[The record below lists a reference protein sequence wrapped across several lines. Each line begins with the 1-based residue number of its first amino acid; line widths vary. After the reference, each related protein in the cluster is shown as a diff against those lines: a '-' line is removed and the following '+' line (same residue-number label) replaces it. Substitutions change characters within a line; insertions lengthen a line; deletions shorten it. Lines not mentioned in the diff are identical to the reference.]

1 MPPPAFPASIVSQPL
16 GAAAP
21 LGKVVPP
28 SSKTAS
34 LSSRPSPAPVP
45 GPTPN
50 LSTNQPT
57 TGSHSGSTTP
67 LTPISSTSATQPVAL
82 PYTSASVSAPPVA
95 TAPVIRPAEQAPAPI
110 LVSPA
115 APNAS
120 QNAPSVA
127 PMDTPSTDQPQGW
140 VEQAEEWIRIVN
152 LLIHEMKK
160 RDVTRQLL
168 ARYEAR
174 PDPSPKILDE
184 ITNERAIVALC
195 EANIRM
201 YTQQFARYLASM
213 HASASSASEVA
224 NTLSVS
230 SGAPAF
236 AELDPEAAAKI
247 LALEDQVSRIRSE
260 LVKFDSTI
268 VTSTGPAKDDTKG
281 NDIQSVKDGIR
292 QEAES
297 RAKDIGTI
305 KSDTAVTKSEVGTLK
320 MDVEGMKMEVAKA
333 YKGLGESKT
342 EVGKLKVQQDMLRAT
357 IERIE
362 QELADVQKERG
373 DTSVE
378 VEREF
383 ESLKR
388 EIEQLKAKLNA
399 DEMEPGQVQ
408 DVDQERK
415 KAAKR
420 EREPPAPS
428 GDGMDVDEAPPV
440 KRVRLSLTAAGTE
453 PTKVFQ
459 PEMAEDI
466 SGPSNERLKELID
479 KLQDHIALLEGEM
492 GENHIEISEQVRE
505 LQHYVGLEPIFHVE
519 GAEAEP
525 AGRSGSA
532 PPAASSSQNAA
543 AVSVRSS
550 APPEVSLGLAT
561 SIRPALKTVSED
573 KSAVSQQ
580 IETFVTLRRDTDRVM
595 EQLLAMHSAQGLWPD
610 IVTKNL
616 IASGTN
622 SLTQLWDTMAKANET
637 RTGIAAG
644 SKQANGDSPLGMQNE
659 DTIKSLQ
666 AELAE
671 LKATRIKEAAEL
683 KATIAD
689 LRKEHAETKT
699 ELQELRSIIEEA
711 LTPGNSTN
719 PLARVAQ
726 TDSTSVVP
734 EILALREL
742 ASIMPILLKMTGKSG
757 QH

>member
-28 SSKTAS
+28 SSKPAS

-45 GPTPN
+45 GPTLN

-57 TGSHSGSTTP
+57 TGSNSGSTTP

-82 PYTSASVSAPPVA
+82 PYTSASVSAPLVA

-152 LLIHEMKK
+152 LLVHEMKK

-184 ITNERAIVALC
+184 ITNERAIVTMC

-201 YTQQFARYLASM
+201 YTQQFARCLASM
-213 HASASSASEVA
+213 HASASSASGVA
-224 NTLSVS
+224 NTLSVT

-236 AELDPEAAAKI
+236 AELDPEVAAKI
-247 LALEDQVSRIRSE
+247 LALEDQVSQIRSE

-268 VTSTGPAKDDTKG
+268 ATSTGLAKDDTKG

-357 IERIE
+357 MERIE

-378 VEREF
+378 VQRQF
-383 ESLKR
+383 KSLKR
-388 EIEQLKAKLNA
+388 EIEQLKTKLNA
-399 DEMEPGQVQ
+399 NEMEPGQVQ

-420 EREPPAPS
+420 EREPSAPS

-440 KRVRLSLTAAGTE
+440 KRVRLNLTAAGTE
-453 PTKVFQ
+453 PTEVFP
-459 PEMAEDI
+459 PEMAEYI
-466 SGPSNERLKELID
+466 GGPSNEQLKELID
-479 KLQDHIALLEGEM
+479 KLQDHIALLEGEI

-505 LQHYVGLEPIFHVE
+505 LQHYVGLESVFHAE

-532 PPAASSSQNAA
+532 PPAASSQNAA
-543 AVSVRSS
+543 AAGVRSS
-550 APPEVSLGLAT
+550 APPEVSLELAAST
-561 SIRPALKTVSED
+561 RPVLKAVSKD

-610 IVTKNL
+610 IVARNL
-616 IASGTN
+616 VASGTD

-644 SKQANGDSPLGMQNE
+644 SKQANGDSPLGMQDK

-666 AELAE
+666 TELAE
-671 LKATRIKEAAEL
+671 LKASRIKEAAEL

-719 PLARVAQ
+719 PLARIAQ

-742 ASIMPILLKMTGKSG
+742 ASIMPILLKMAGKSG